1 MEERVKLVSVGYS
14 HGFALTETNKL
25 YTWILQ
31 SEALLENPHYKH
43 VPYEVTG
50 LPAGMIITDV
60 KSGNF

>member
-1 MEERVKLVSVGYS
+1 MSVGYS

-25 YTWILQ
+25 FTWILQ
-31 SEALLENPHYKH
+31 SDALLKNPHYKH
-43 VPYEVTG
+43 APYAVTG